1 MDESALAGMVD
12 ATYMAKLRGLR
23 DLKDVTS
30 NGKEAGTK
38 AMQVNVLSAEA
49 VDNLK
54 KLGGI

>member
-1 MDESALAGMVD
+1 
-12 ATYMAKLRGLR
+12 MAKLRGLR

-38 AMQVNVLSAEA
+38 AMQVNVLSPEA
-49 VDNLK
+49 VENLK